1 MAFPQETRDKLR
13 RAYIFS
19 QMSLEVAAAQA
30 GVSFVTARRWK
41 KEAQDKNDD
50 WDKMRAA
57 HMLAGGGVED
67 AGRAVLMS
75 LVVQCQTVTEQI
87 NTNPDIAPGVRVDML
102 ASLADAFNKAV
113 SASKKILPETDKLAT
128 AIDVIQR
135 LGQFISDKYPQHNVV
150 FVEIL
155 EAFADVLEK
164 DYG

>member
-50 WDKMRAA
+50 WDKMRTA

-87 NTNPDIAPGVRVDML
+87 NTNPDIAPVPVWTCLPVWQMPLTKRYQP
-102 ASLADAFNKAV
+102 AKRYCRKPISL
-113 SASKKILPETDKLAT
+113 P
-128 AIDVIQR
+128 R
-135 LGQFISDKYPQHNVV
+135 L
-150 FVEIL
+150 L
-155 EAFADVLEK
+155 M
-164 DYG
+164 

>member
-87 NTNPDIAPGVRVDML
+87 NTNPDITPGARVDML

-155 EAFADVLEK
+155 ESFAGVLERE
-164 DYG
+164 YG

>member
-87 NTNPDIAPGVRVDML
+87 NTNPDIAPGTRVDML

-155 EAFADVLEK
+155 ESFAGVLERE
-164 DYG
+164 YG